1 MADVGQ
7 GHVRL
12 LCRNDETT
20 VSIDTSPVT
29 RNMYD
34 RRHPEGF
41 MADVLITTP
50 RGQMRC
56 YLARPTGSNA
66 HPGVIVLHDVG
77 GMSKD
82 HRNQADWLAEAGF
95 LALAVDL
102 YYLGGMLRCIRAVA
116 RDLIARSGPAFDDV
130 EACRSWLARDGD
142 CTGKIGVI
150 GFCMGGGFALML
162 VSGHGFSAASIN
174 YGGKLP
180 PDVDTFLQAA
190 CPVVGSYGG
199 TSRWEQGAAA
209 ELERAL
215 TRALIPHDVK
225 EYPDA
230 GHSFMNNKEQFWF
243 KLLRFA
249 GIAYDEPAA
258 MDARR
263 RIAAFFHTHLG

>member
-1 MADVGQ
+1 MAEV
-7 GHVRL
+7 
-12 LCRNDETT
+12 
-20 VSIDTSPVT
+20 
-29 RNMYD
+29 
-34 RRHPEGF
+34 
-41 MADVLITTP
+41 AITTK

-56 YLARPTGSNA
+56 YLAETTGSRPS
-66 HPGVIVLHDVG
+66 PGVIVLHDVG
-77 GMSKD
+77 GMSRD

-102 YYLGGMLRCIRAVA
+102 YYLGGLLRCIRGVA
-116 RDLIARSGPAFDDV
+116 RDLMAQSGPTFEDV
-130 EACRSWLARDGD
+130 EACRLWLSNYPN

-180 PDVDTFLQAA
+180 PDVDTFLKAP
-190 CPVVGSYGG
+190 CPVIGSYGAK
-199 TSRWEQGAAA
+199 SRWERGAAE

-215 TRALIPHDVK
+215 TRALVAHDVK
-225 EYPDA
+225 EYPEA

-243 KLLRFA
+243 KLLRYG
-249 GIAYDEPAA
+249 GIAYNEPAA

-263 RIAAFFHTHLG
+263 RITVFFHTHLG